1 MLELRYYIR
10 LSHTNIQT
18 VLTDA
23 LWICAFFNNAMCALR
38 AIVATWR
45 RLYIMNIGNERV
57 CLYLFILLWW
67 DGDDESVHG
76 NVL

>member
-45 RLYIMNIGNERV
+45 LYIMNIGNERM
-57 CLYLFILLWW
+57 LIFIYTFVVGW
-67 DGDDESVHG
+67 
-76 NVL
+76 